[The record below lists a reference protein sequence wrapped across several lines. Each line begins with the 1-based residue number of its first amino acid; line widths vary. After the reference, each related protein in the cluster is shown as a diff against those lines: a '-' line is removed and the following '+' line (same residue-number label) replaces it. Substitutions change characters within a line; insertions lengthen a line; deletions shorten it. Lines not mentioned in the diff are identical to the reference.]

1 MIKCIHISFGYVE
14 SGQMAGLN
22 FTCKNGFKTPGEA
35 LVSLANGIYHRYKD
49 GLREAPPKNKCC
61 KSAITK
67 KFDFC
72 PKCGVSLR
80 KQDFDVEQY
89 ADWLRHLPV
98 ETADS
103 WGGDDIVASALHLD
117 QPADVWWPWNTLTSL
132 LELKPS
138 EVLDIRECGE
148 RVLLEATTDLRTDYP
163 DQDVDMD
170 IDELGYLP
178 EEYKKLLSELP
189 AGSGDV
195 HALDAGFSPVEED
208 A

>member
-14 SGQMAGLN
+14 SGQMSGLN
-22 FTCKNGFKTPGEA
+22 FTCQSGFKTPGEA

-61 KSAITK
+61 KSAVTK

-103 WGGDDIVASALHLD
+103 WGGGDIIASALHLD
-117 QPADVWWPWNTLTSL
+117 QPADVWWPWNSLTSL
-132 LELKPS
+132 LKFKPS
-138 EVLDIRECGE
+138 EVLDITECGE

-170 IDELGYLP
+170 IEELGYFP

-195 HALDAGFSPVEED
+195 HALDAGHH
-208 A
+208 